1 MSYYMSQYSTQH
13 VLIRL
18 IEEWRKNL
26 DDDYIVGAVLM
37 NLSKT
42 FDCIPHDLLIAKL
55 DSYGLDINLLKY
67 INSYLDNGKL
77 CVRINIIS
85 SNFNG
90 IISLVPQGS
99 VEESILFNAFFN
111 VFSFLCNML
120 QFITLLTT
128 THFRATQKL
137 LIN

>member
-1 MSYYMSQYSTQH
+1 MSDYMSQYSTQH
-13 VLIRL
+13 VLVRL

-77 CVRINIIS
+77 CVRINIINS
-85 SNFNG
+85 YFNG

-99 VEESILFNAFFN
+99 VEEPILFNAFFN

-120 QFITLLTT
+120 QFITSLTT